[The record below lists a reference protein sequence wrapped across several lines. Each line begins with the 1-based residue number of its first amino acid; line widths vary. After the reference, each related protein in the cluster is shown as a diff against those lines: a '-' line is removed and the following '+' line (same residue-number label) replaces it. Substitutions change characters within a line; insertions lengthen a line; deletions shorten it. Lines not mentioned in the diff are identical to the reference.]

1 MNGIKYYPLLYPNV
15 KRAGNVKAQWE
26 FITNVNVKITIRFDK
41 HKFHKLVAVMRS
53 DPAFKS
59 FTDGEVYNYLDCIKI
74 EGAELVD
81 EDAVDYD
88 IFDDELTDT
97 KHNIS
102 IHHRH
107 IQTEMN
113 PDCLTLEAKK
123 KVSGLKMSAGLI
135 R

>member
-1 MNGIKYYPLLYPNV
+1 
-15 KRAGNVKAQWE
+15 
-26 FITNVNVKITIRFDK
+26 
-41 HKFHKLVAVMRS
+41 MRS

-74 EGAELVD
+74 ESADLVD

-88 IFDDELTDT
+88 IFDDELTDA

-102 IHHRH
+102 IHHRY
-107 IQTEMN
+107 IQTELN
-113 PDCLTLEAKK
+113 PDCLTLKEAIKK
-123 KVSGLKMSAGLI
+123 

>member
-26 FITNVNVKITIRFDK
+26 FITNAVNVKITKHFDK

-74 EGAELVD
+74 ESADLVD

-88 IFDDELTDT
+88 IFDDELTDA

-102 IHHRH
+102 IHHRY
-107 IQTEMN
+107 IQTELN
-113 PDCLTLEAKK
+113 PDCLTLKEAIKK
-123 KVSGLKMSAGLI
+123 